1 MTDKPVPQAVAALL
15 TPCAMFLTLT
25 INPGKE
31 AEKAVREL
39 LADMSALG
47 RTVRFRNLHAEFTCV
62 TGIGSE
68 AWDRLFP
75 GQPRPKELHPFK
87 ELKGAKHT
95 APATPGDLLFHIRAT
110 HMYMCFEMG
119 MLLMDRLRAVTK
131 TQDEVHGFKYF
142 DDRDLLGFVDGTE
155 NPEGTF
161 AVEATMIGD
170 EDPQFVNGSY
180 VIVQKYLHDLTTWN
194 ELPVEMQEKII
205 GRKKLS
211 NVELP
216 DDEKPPYAHNVL
228 NVIDKN
234 GKQIDILRDNMP
246 FGEVGSDE
254 FGTYYI
260 GYAKSVATTEEML
273 RNMFIGKPEG
283 NYDHILDF
291 STAKTGCLF
300 FIPTEDFLD
309 NVQA

>member
-1 MTDKPVPQAVAALL
+1 MKPKKTVLEV
-15 TPCAMFLTLT
+15 
-25 INPGKE
+25 
-31 AEKAVREL
+31 
-39 LADMSALG
+39 LADMSGLQ
-47 RTVRFRNLHAEFTCV
+47 RTVRFRNLHADFTCV
-62 TGIGSE
+62 TGIGSH

-75 GQPRPKELHPFK
+75 GKPRPKELHPFI
-87 ELKGAKHT
+87 EMKGAKYT
-95 APATPGDLLFHIRAT
+95 APSTPGDLLFHIRASQ
-110 HMYMCFEMG
+110 MYMCFEMA
-119 MLLMDRLRAVTK
+119 MLIMDRLRAVTE

-142 DDRDLLGFVDGTE
+142 DDRDLLGFVDGTA
-155 NPEGTF
+155 NPEGPY
-161 AVEATMIGD
+161 AVEATMIGE
-170 EDPQFVNGSY
+170 EDPEFVNGSY
-180 VIVQKYLHDLTTWN
+180 VIVQKYMHDLKTWN

-228 NVIDKN
+228 NVVVKD

-246 FGEVGSDE
+246 FGEVGDAH

-260 GYAKSVATTEEML
+260 GYAKSAATTEEML
-273 RNMFIGKPEG
+273 HNMFIGKPVG

-300 FIPTEDFLD
+300 FVPTEDFLN
-309 NVQA
+309 NVKA